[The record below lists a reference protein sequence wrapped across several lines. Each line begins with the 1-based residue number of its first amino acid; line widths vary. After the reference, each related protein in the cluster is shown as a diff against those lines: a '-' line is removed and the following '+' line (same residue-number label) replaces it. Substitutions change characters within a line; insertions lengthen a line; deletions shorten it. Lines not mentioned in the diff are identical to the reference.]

1 MQIKLLTV
9 LELMDANSNKTMIN
23 SFDGKDV

>member
-1 MQIKLLTV
+1 MQVKLLMV
-9 LELMDANSNKTMIN
+9 LDLMDANGHKTMIN